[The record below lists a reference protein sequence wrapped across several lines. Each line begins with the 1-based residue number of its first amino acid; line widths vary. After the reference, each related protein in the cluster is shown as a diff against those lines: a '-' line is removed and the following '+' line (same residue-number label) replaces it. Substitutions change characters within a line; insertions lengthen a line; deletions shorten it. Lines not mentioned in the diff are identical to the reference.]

1 MNMNDILNQSK
12 DGFFFKDALKLKKQ
26 HYLICMN
33 KISLILAL
41 FISNVS
47 LSAGITSDS
56 SSKIDDSD
64 QIKILYQKAE
74 KYIEED
80 NFKRSLKVLK
90 SLIKREELSGFR
102 ADIYNLLG
110 YSYRKIEKPN
120 LDKSFAAYMMAIE
133 INSKHI
139 GAHEYL
145 GELYLILGNKNKAL
159 EMLAQLKSLAGTS
172 SKAYL
177 DLNKAINQ
185 Y

>member
-1 MNMNDILNQSK
+1 
-12 DGFFFKDALKLKKQ
+12 
-26 HYLICMN
+26 MN

-90 SLIKREELSGFR
+90 SLIKR
-102 ADIYNLLG
+102 
-110 YSYRKIEKPN
+110 
-120 LDKSFAAYMMAIE
+120 
-133 INSKHI
+133 
-139 GAHEYL
+139 
-145 GELYLILGNKNKAL
+145 
-159 EMLAQLKSLAGTS
+159 
-172 SKAYL
+172 
-177 DLNKAINQ
+177 
-185 Y
+185 